1 MVGIVVV
8 SHSSAI
14 AQGVV
19 ELAREMGGE
28 GVAIEAAGGL
38 DEPGNP
44 IGTDAVLVLAA
55 IEKAD
60 SGDGV
65 LVLMDL
71 GSAVM
76 SAEVAL
82 DMLSDEQRARV
93 YLSEAPLV
101 EGAVAAAAAARVGED
116 LESVAGEAR
125 GGLQGKA
132 AHLGVDESRT
142 TGETAPE
149 EPDTGSFKELQLTV
163 GNPLG
168 LHARPAARFV
178 RTAGDFDAK
187 VEVTN
192 LTTGKG
198 PVTAKSLNAIATLGV
213 RRDHAINIRARGPQ
227 ASEALAA
234 LQLLA
239 DEGFGDQAGTGALTR
254 AANVASVEGATF
266 SGLPV
271 FPGSALGIVRRLRRP
286 ELEVPA
292 DRPVDAEGELAALE
306 AAVAQ
311 VRHELSATRADIA
324 GRAGEQSAAIF
335 DVHLLLLDDPTLLAP
350 VRQAMSEEGASAAR
364 AWAKEIESVVGR
376 YRSLEDDYQRERAE
390 DVAEVGHRVLASLI
404 GVPAAGPELGGPG
417 ILVAAELA
425 PAETAA
431 LDPKLVRGIVTARGG
446 PTGHAAILA
455 RSLGIPTV
463 VGAGDEVLG
472 LEEGV
477 RLLIDGATGA
487 IYVDPDAE
495 IVSRYEILE
504 RQRQTHEAAAQSAA
518 SEPAVTSDGRRIEV
532 GANLG
537 SVAEVEGALAAGA
550 DGVGLLRTEFL
561 FLEREEPPT
570 EEDQFTAYEAITRAL
585 DSRPLIIRTMDVGA
599 DKPPAWLELSH
610 ETNPF
615 MGLRGIRLSLAQP
628 EMFLAQLRAALRAG
642 AGHPLKV
649 MFPMVSTVSE
659 LRQARDLLEQAR
671 VDVAAAGHSTPE
683 GIEVGI
689 MVEVPACA
697 ITADAFAPHVD
708 FFSIGTNDLTQYA
721 LAADR
726 GNERVAGLADHLH
739 PSILQLIAHV
749 VEAARQHGKWV
760 GVCGELAGYPRA
772 AQILV
777 GLGVTEL
784 SMSPP
789 AIALVKDAIRRVTY
803 KRAQEIAAS
812 ALEMTSAGEVRR
824 LIESD

>member
-1 MVGIVVV
+1 M
-8 SHSSAI
+8 
-14 AQGVV
+14 

-28 GVAIEAAGGL
+28 GVPIEAAGGL

-44 IGTDAVLVLAA
+44 IGTDAALVVAA
-55 IEKAD
+55 IEKVD
-60 SGDGV
+60 SGEGV

-82 DMLSDEQRARV
+82 DMLSEEQRERV

-116 LESVAGEAR
+116 LESVAREAR

-132 AHLGVDESRT
+132 AHLGADELQT

-149 EPDTGSFKELQLTV
+149 EPDNGGFKELQLTV
-163 GNPLG
+163 TNPLG

-178 RTAGDFDAK
+178 RTASDFDAK

-192 LTTGKG
+192 LTSGRG

-227 ASEALAA
+227 ATEVLAA
-234 LQLLA
+234 LQVLA
-239 DEGFGDQAGTGALTR
+239 DEGFGDQAGREEPTR
-254 AANVASVEGATF
+254 AVNVSPVGGATF
-266 SGLPV
+266 TGLPV
-271 FPGSALGIVRRLRRP
+271 SPGSVLGVVRRLRRP
-286 ELEVPA
+286 ALEIPA
-292 DRPVDAEGELAALE
+292 DMPVDADDELAALQE
-306 AAVAQ
+306 AVAH
-311 VRHELSATRADIA
+311 VRRELSETRANIA
-324 GRAGEQSAAIF
+324 RRAGEQNAAIF
-335 DVHLLLLDDPTLLAP
+335 DVHLLLLDDPTLLDP
-350 VRQAMSEEGASAAR
+350 VRQAISEDGWSAAR
-364 AWAKEIESVVGR
+364 AWAKEIDSVVGR
-376 YRSLEDDYQRERAE
+376 YRSLDDEYQRERAE
-390 DVAEVGHRVLASLI
+390 DVAEVGHRVLARLI
-404 GVPAAGPELGGPG
+404 GMPAAGPELGGPG

-431 LDPKLVRGIVTARGG
+431 LDPELVLGIVTARGG

-455 RSLGIPTV
+455 RSLGVPTV
-463 VGAGDEVLG
+463 VGAGDEVLE
-472 LEEGV
+472 LEEGS
-477 RLLIDGATGA
+477 RLLIDGASGA
-487 IYVDPDAE
+487 IYIDPDAE
-495 IVSRYEILE
+495 IVSRYELLEQE
-504 RQRQTHEAAAQSAA
+504 RQKQQVAAQSAA

-532 GANLG
+532 AANLG
-537 SVAEVEGALAAGA
+537 SVTEVEAALAAGA

-561 FLEREEPPT
+561 FLDREAPPT
-570 EEDQFTAYEAITRAL
+570 EEDQFRAYAAITQAL
-585 DSRPLIIRTMDVGA
+585 DGRPLIIRTMDVGA
-599 DKPPAWLELSH
+599 DKPPAWLELAV
-610 ETNPF
+610 EENPF

-628 EMFLAQLRAALRAG
+628 EILLTQLRAVLRAA
-642 AGHPLKV
+642 AGHALKL
-649 MFPMVSTVSE
+649 MFPMVSTINE
-659 LRQARDLLEQAR
+659 LQRARDLLEQAR
-671 VDVAAAGHSTPE
+671 TEVAAAGHPTPQ

-697 ITADAFAPHVD
+697 VIADAFAPHVD
-708 FFSIGTNDLTQYA
+708 FFSIGTNDLTQYT

-739 PSILQLIAHV
+739 PSILRLIALV
-749 VEAARQHGKWV
+749 VEAAGRHDKWV
-760 GVCGELAGYPRA
+760 GVCGELAGDPGA

-789 AIALVKDAIRRVTY
+789 SIALVKDAIRRVTY
-803 KRAQEIAAS
+803 KRAQEVAAS
-812 ALEMTSAGEVRR
+812 ALEMTSASEVRQ